1 MAAIIYSQIVI
12 LLLLW
17 QHCSTQIITFVL
29 QEDRP
34 NGTLIGNI
42 LNESKLSKNYTPEQ
56 INGITFDFYEIA
68 REQKPLFRLNTAT
81 SNLYTNTII
90 DRERYGICQYL
101 TECYFDFKILAHK
114 TSDIFEI
121 IDTRVNVTDLNDNE
135 PKFPTNEQVINISE
149 ATTQFTKIPI
159 EGAKDLDTG
168 KDNGVISYS
177 LTSQSNTNDFRLV
190 EETTVGEKKLS
201 ISIEHGL
208 DRERTASYVLYLKA
222 KDNGNPVRTGTL
234 TIKINV
240 IDENDNIPEF
250 SESNVDVNIDEA
262 SLAGTLVKQLTAVD
276 RDAGKNGEVFYRLKN
291 FQHKEINDSF
301 SIDNNGRLILA
312 KKLEYEQGKVYTVI
326 VEAVDKGSI
335 PSSSQA
341 TIKVYVQDSGNNVPV
356 ISVNFL
362 SNDREGDAVIISE
375 TSEINTLVAVIKVKD
390 TDTGE
395 NGKVDCSTYST
406 YFGLS
411 KISQTNYRLIVQHK
425 LDRESMVSHN
435 VTVTCRD
442 NGQPKLDDSVHFK
455 IILKDENDSPPQFS
469 EYYYSGI
476 QLQENLGTGYHFF
489 TVTAT
494 DNDTGDNGKITYE
507 ISPITDPRFIVDPHN
522 GEIRTNAVFDR
533 EATSQVIFEVVAKD
547 NGNPQ
552 LMSKVS
558 VVVDITDV
566 NDNKPE
572 FTKMIFYFQ
581 IAEGLPVGTAVNSV
595 SAIDHD
601 KGSNREFVFSFDP
614 NHNTSTLPFTIF
626 STGEIKTSS
635 ELDRE
640 EHSHYNFPII
650 AVDKGSPP
658 LTSTATV
665 RITVTDKNDNKPI
678 FTFPKSENN
687 TITIPNT
694 LRDESIIA
702 TIQAYDRDYEENGN
716 VNFFILA
723 GDIENAFYLNPTT
736 GSLHIKMNAIIDA
749 TEDKYYKLKI
759 EARDRGSPSH
769 NTTGELNVVIL
780 HINATSL
787 KLTESKEYIL
797 ISVSIVCVT
806 FVCAVGLI
814 AVICFLKK
822 KSISCGKGD
831 RYSENNQPP
840 QYDQVQMSSNNYPYS
855 VQNDKN
861 KQRVKLSEPG
871 TTFTKQQMMENLTL
885 TKKDSPRKDKEDNN
899 YNFDRQKP
907 LEESETSSK
916 TDSGHGSEEDFN
928 HPLDKNGRP
937 YSQNNHHTV
946 PTYNNS
952 SGIYVMLDKNK
963 TKDIPRSNNIL
974 DRLPSREISNKYL
987 DDSCLTA
994 SLNSMWSDPNPS
1006 SSRLPSLS
1014 QTSTHS
1020 PSWSNDFKL
1029 NLQNNSSP
1037 FYMAL
1042 SSIQSRDDDGS
1053 TTTSGSYTI
1062 NPDELDDDF
1071 PNRPKDLFV

>member
-17 QHCSTQIITFVL
+17 KRCSTQNITFVL
-29 QEDRP
+29 QEDQP

-42 LNESKLSKNYTPEQ
+42 LKESKLSEKYTPDQ
-56 INGITFDFYEIA
+56 INEITFDFYEIA
-68 REQKPLFRLNTAT
+68 IEHKPLFRLNAST
-81 SNLYTNTII
+81 SNLYTNTSI

-114 TSDIFEI
+114 TSIFEI
-121 IDTRVNVTDLNDNE
+121 IDIRVNVTDLNDNE

-177 LTSQSNTNDFRLV
+177 LTSESNDFRLV
-190 EETTVGEKKLS
+190 EETTKGEKKLS
-201 ISIEHGL
+201 ISIENGL

-250 SESNVDVNIDEA
+250 SESNVNVSIDET
-262 SLAGTLVKQLTAVD
+262 SRAGKLVKQLTAVD
-276 RDAGKNGEVFYRLKN
+276 KDAGKNGEVFYRLKS

-301 SIDNNGRLILA
+301 SIDNNGRLTLA

-341 TIKVYVQDSGNNVPV
+341 TVKVYVQDSGNNAPV

-362 SNDREGDAVIISE
+362 SNNREGDAVIISE
-375 TSEINTLVAVIKVKD
+375 KSEINTLVAVIKVRD

-435 VTVTCRD
+435 VTVTCKD

-455 IILKDENDSPPQFS
+455 IILKDENDNPPRFS
-469 EYYYSGI
+469 EYYYQDI
-476 QLQENLGTGYHFF
+476 QLQENLGAGYHFF
-489 TVTAT
+489 TVNAT
-494 DNDTGDNGKITYE
+494 DNDIGDNGKITYE
-507 ISPITDPRFIVDPHN
+507 MSPITDTRFIVDPHN
-522 GEIRTNAVFDR
+522 GEIRTNQVFNR
-533 EATSQVIFEVVAKD
+533 EAASQVVFEVAAKD
-547 NGNPQ
+547 NGNPP
-552 LMSKVS
+552 LESKVS

-572 FTKMIFYFQ
+572 FTKLIFYFQ
-581 IAEGLPVGTAVNSV
+581 IAEGVSVGTAVDSV

-601 KGSNREFVFSFDP
+601 TGSNREFVFSFDP
-614 NHNTSTLPFTIF
+614 NYNTSTLPFTIF

-640 EHSHYNFPII
+640 QYSHYNFPII

-678 FTFPKSENN
+678 FMFPKTENN
-687 TITIPNT
+687 TVTIPNT

-723 GDIENAFYLNPTT
+723 GDNENVFYLNPTT
-736 GSLHIKMNAIIDA
+736 GSLHVKMNAILDA

-822 KSISCGKGD
+822 KNISCGKGD
-831 RYSENNQPP
+831 RYLENNRPP
-840 QYDQVQMSSNNYPYS
+840 QYDQVQMGSNNYPYS

-861 KQRVKLSEPG
+861 KQRVKFSEPG
-871 TTFTKQQMMENLTL
+871 TTFTKQEMMENLTL
-885 TKKDSPRKDKEDNN
+885 
-899 YNFDRQKP
+899 
-907 LEESETSSK
+907 
-916 TDSGHGSEEDFN
+916 
-928 HPLDKNGRP
+928 
-937 YSQNNHHTV
+937 V
-946 PTYNNS
+946 
-952 SGIYVMLDKNK
+952 
-963 TKDIPRSNNIL
+963 
-974 DRLPSREISNKYL
+974 RLLALFYLLVFCIS
-987 DDSCLTA
+987 C
-994 SLNSMWSDPNPS
+994 
-1006 SSRLPSLS
+1006 
-1014 QTSTHS
+1014 
-1020 PSWSNDFKL
+1020 
-1029 NLQNNSSP
+1029 
-1037 FYMAL
+1037 
-1042 SSIQSRDDDGS
+1042 
-1053 TTTSGSYTI
+1053 
-1062 NPDELDDDF
+1062 
-1071 PNRPKDLFV
+1071 

>member
-17 QHCSTQIITFVL
+17 KRCSTQNITFVL
-29 QEDRP
+29 QEDQP

-42 LNESKLSKNYTPEQ
+42 LKESKLSEKYTPDE
-56 INGITFDFYEIA
+56 INEITFNFYDIA
-68 REQKPLFRLNTAT
+68 KEYKPLFRLNAST
-81 SNLYTNTII
+81 SNLYTNTSI

-101 TECYFDFKILAHK
+101 TECYFDFKILAYK
-114 TSDIFEI
+114 PSIFEI

-135 PKFPTNEQVINISE
+135 PKFPTNKQVINISE

-177 LTSQSNTNDFRLV
+177 LTSESNDFRLV
-190 EETTVGEKKLS
+190 EETTKGEKKLS
-201 ISIEHGL
+201 ISIENGL

-250 SESNVDVNIDEA
+250 SESNVNVSIDET
-262 SLAGTLVKQLTAVD
+262 SRAGKLVKQLTAVD
-276 RDAGKNGEVFYRLKN
+276 KDAGKNGEVFYRLKS

-301 SIDNNGRLILA
+301 SIDNNGRLTLA

-341 TIKVYVQDSGNNVPV
+341 TVKIYVQDSGNNAPV

-375 TSEINTLVAVIKVKD
+375 KSEINTLVAVIKVKD

-435 VTVTCRD
+435 VTVTCKD

-455 IILKDENDSPPQFS
+455 IILRDENDNPPRFS
-469 EYYYSGI
+469 EYYYQDI
-476 QLQENLGTGYHFF
+476 QLQENLGAGYHFF
-489 TVTAT
+489 TVNAT
-494 DNDTGDNGKITYE
+494 DNDIGDNGKITYE
-507 ISPITDPRFIVDPHN
+507 MSPITDTRFIVDPHN
-522 GEIRTNAVFDR
+522 GEIRTNQVFNR
-533 EATSQVIFEVVAKD
+533 EVASQVVFEVAAKD
-547 NGNPQ
+547 NGNPP
-552 LMSKVS
+552 LESKVS

-572 FTKMIFYFQ
+572 FTKLIFYFQ
-581 IAEGLPVGTAVNSV
+581 IAEGVSVGTAVDSV

-601 KGSNREFVFSFDP
+601 TGSNREFVFSFDP
-614 NHNTSTLPFTIF
+614 NYNTSTLPFTIF

-640 EHSHYNFPII
+640 QYSHYNFPII

-678 FTFPKSENN
+678 FMFPKTENN
-687 TITIPNT
+687 TVTIPNT

-723 GDIENAFYLNPTT
+723 GDNENVFYLNPTT
-736 GSLHIKMNAIIDA
+736 GSLHVKMNAILDA

-822 KSISCGKGD
+822 KNISCGKGD
-831 RYSENNQPP
+831 RYLENNRPP
-840 QYDQVQMSSNNYPYS
+840 QYDQVQMGSNNYPYS

-861 KQRVKLSEPG
+861 KQRVKFSEPG
-871 TTFTKQQMMENLTL
+871 TTFTKQEMMENLTL
-885 TKKDSPRKDKEDNN
+885 
-899 YNFDRQKP
+899 
-907 LEESETSSK
+907 
-916 TDSGHGSEEDFN
+916 
-928 HPLDKNGRP
+928 
-937 YSQNNHHTV
+937 V
-946 PTYNNS
+946 
-952 SGIYVMLDKNK
+952 
-963 TKDIPRSNNIL
+963 
-974 DRLPSREISNKYL
+974 RLLALFYLLVFCIS
-987 DDSCLTA
+987 C
-994 SLNSMWSDPNPS
+994 
-1006 SSRLPSLS
+1006 
-1014 QTSTHS
+1014 
-1020 PSWSNDFKL
+1020 
-1029 NLQNNSSP
+1029 
-1037 FYMAL
+1037 
-1042 SSIQSRDDDGS
+1042 
-1053 TTTSGSYTI
+1053 
-1062 NPDELDDDF
+1062 
-1071 PNRPKDLFV
+1071 

>member
-17 QHCSTQIITFVL
+17 KRCSTQNITFVL
-29 QEDRP
+29 QEDQP

-42 LNESKLSKNYTPEQ
+42 LKESKLSEKYTPDE
-56 INGITFDFYEIA
+56 INEITFNFYDIA
-68 REQKPLFRLNTAT
+68 KEYKPLFRLNAST
-81 SNLYTNTII
+81 SNLYTNTSI

-114 TSDIFEI
+114 TSIFEI
-121 IDTRVNVTDLNDNE
+121 IDIRVNVTDLNDNE

-177 LTSQSNTNDFRLV
+177 LTSESNDFRLV
-190 EETTVGEKKLS
+190 EETTKGEKKLS
-201 ISIEHGL
+201 ISIENGL

-234 TIKINV
+234 TVKINV

-250 SESNVDVNIDEA
+250 SESNVNVSIDET
-262 SLAGTLVKQLTAVD
+262 SRAGKLVKQLTAVD
-276 RDAGKNGEVFYRLKN
+276 KDAGKNGEVFYRLKS

-301 SIDNNGRLILA
+301 SIDNNGRLTLA

-341 TIKVYVQDSGNNVPV
+341 TVKVYVQDSGNNAPV

-362 SNDREGDAVIISE
+362 SNNREGDAVIISE
-375 TSEINTLVAVIKVKD
+375 KSEINTLVAVIKVRD

-435 VTVTCRD
+435 VTVTCKD

-455 IILKDENDSPPQFS
+455 IILKDENDNPPRFS
-469 EYYYSGI
+469 EYYYQDI
-476 QLQENLGTGYHFF
+476 QLQENLGAGYHFF
-489 TVTAT
+489 TVNAT
-494 DNDTGDNGKITYE
+494 DNDIGDNGKITYE
-507 ISPITDPRFIVDPHN
+507 MSPITDTRFIVDPHN
-522 GEIRTNAVFDR
+522 GEIRTNQVFNR
-533 EATSQVIFEVVAKD
+533 EAASQVVFEVAAKD
-547 NGNPQ
+547 NGNPP
-552 LMSKVS
+552 LESKVS

-572 FTKMIFYFQ
+572 FTKLIFYFQ
-581 IAEGLPVGTAVNSV
+581 IAEGVSVGTAVDSV

-601 KGSNREFVFSFDP
+601 TGSNREFVFSFDP
-614 NHNTSTLPFTIF
+614 NYNTSTLPFTIF

-640 EHSHYNFPII
+640 QYSHYNFPII

-678 FTFPKSENN
+678 FMFPKTENN
-687 TITIPNT
+687 TVTIPNT

-723 GDIENAFYLNPTT
+723 GDNENVFYLNPTT
-736 GSLHIKMNAIIDA
+736 GSLHVKMNAILDA

-822 KSISCGKGD
+822 KNISCGKGD
-831 RYSENNQPP
+831 RYLENNRPP
-840 QYDQVQMSSNNYPYS
+840 QYDQVQMGSNNYPYS

-861 KQRVKLSEPG
+861 KQRVKFSEPG
-871 TTFTKQQMMENLTL
+871 TTFTKQEMMENLTL
-885 TKKDSPRKDKEDNN
+885 
-899 YNFDRQKP
+899 
-907 LEESETSSK
+907 
-916 TDSGHGSEEDFN
+916 
-928 HPLDKNGRP
+928 
-937 YSQNNHHTV
+937 V
-946 PTYNNS
+946 
-952 SGIYVMLDKNK
+952 
-963 TKDIPRSNNIL
+963 
-974 DRLPSREISNKYL
+974 RLLALFYLLVFCIS
-987 DDSCLTA
+987 C
-994 SLNSMWSDPNPS
+994 
-1006 SSRLPSLS
+1006 
-1014 QTSTHS
+1014 
-1020 PSWSNDFKL
+1020 
-1029 NLQNNSSP
+1029 
-1037 FYMAL
+1037 
-1042 SSIQSRDDDGS
+1042 
-1053 TTTSGSYTI
+1053 
-1062 NPDELDDDF
+1062 
-1071 PNRPKDLFV
+1071 

>member
-17 QHCSTQIITFVL
+17 KRCSTQNITFVL
-29 QEDRP
+29 EEDQP

-42 LNESKLSKNYTPEQ
+42 LKESKLSEKYTPDQ
-56 INGITFDFYEIA
+56 INEITFDFYEIA
-68 REQKPLFRLNTAT
+68 IEHKPLFRLNAST
-81 SNLYTNTII
+81 SNLYTNTSI

-114 TSDIFEI
+114 TSIFEI
-121 IDTRVNVTDLNDNE
+121 IDIRVNVTDLNDNE

-149 ATTQFTKIPI
+149 ATTQFSKIPI

-177 LTSQSNTNDFRLV
+177 LTSQSNDFRLV
-190 EETTVGEKKLS
+190 EETTKGEKKLS
-201 ISIEHGL
+201 ISIENGL

-250 SESNVDVNIDEA
+250 SESNVNVSIDET
-262 SLAGTLVKQLTAVD
+262 SRAGKLVKQLTAVD
-276 RDAGKNGEVFYRLKN
+276 KDAGKNGEVFYRLKS

-301 SIDNNGRLILA
+301 SIDNNGRLTLA

-341 TIKVYVQDSGNNVPV
+341 TVKVYVQDSGNNAPV

-362 SNDREGDAVIISE
+362 SNNREGDAVIISE
-375 TSEINTLVAVIKVKD
+375 KSEINTLVAVIKVRD

-435 VTVTCRD
+435 VTVTCKD

-455 IILKDENDSPPQFS
+455 IILKDENDNPPRFS
-469 EYYYSGI
+469 EYYYQDI
-476 QLQENLGTGYHFF
+476 QLQENLGAGYHFF
-489 TVTAT
+489 TVNAT
-494 DNDTGDNGKITYE
+494 DNDIGDNGKITYE
-507 ISPITDPRFIVDPHN
+507 MSPITDTRFIVDPHN
-522 GEIRTNAVFDR
+522 GEIRTNQVFNR
-533 EATSQVIFEVVAKD
+533 EVASQVIFEVAAKD
-547 NGNPQ
+547 NGNPP
-552 LMSKVS
+552 LESKVS

-572 FTKMIFYFQ
+572 FTKLIFYFQ
-581 IAEGLPVGTAVNSV
+581 IAEGVSVGTAVDSV

-601 KGSNREFVFSFDP
+601 TGSNREFVFSFDP
-614 NHNTSTLPFTIF
+614 NYNTSTLPFTIF

-640 EHSHYNFPII
+640 QYSHYNFPII

-678 FTFPKSENN
+678 FMFPKTENN
-687 TITIPNT
+687 TVTIPNT

-723 GDIENAFYLNPTT
+723 GDNENVFYLNPTT
-736 GSLHIKMNAIIDA
+736 GSLHVKMNAILDA

-822 KSISCGKGD
+822 KNISCGKGD
-831 RYSENNQPP
+831 RYLENNRPP
-840 QYDQVQMSSNNYPYS
+840 QYDQVQMGSNNYPYS

-861 KQRVKLSEPG
+861 KQRVKFSEPG
-871 TTFTKQQMMENLTL
+871 TTFTKQEMMENLTL
-885 TKKDSPRKDKEDNN
+885 
-899 YNFDRQKP
+899 
-907 LEESETSSK
+907 
-916 TDSGHGSEEDFN
+916 
-928 HPLDKNGRP
+928 
-937 YSQNNHHTV
+937 V
-946 PTYNNS
+946 
-952 SGIYVMLDKNK
+952 
-963 TKDIPRSNNIL
+963 
-974 DRLPSREISNKYL
+974 RLLALFYLLVFCIS
-987 DDSCLTA
+987 C
-994 SLNSMWSDPNPS
+994 
-1006 SSRLPSLS
+1006 
-1014 QTSTHS
+1014 
-1020 PSWSNDFKL
+1020 
-1029 NLQNNSSP
+1029 
-1037 FYMAL
+1037 
-1042 SSIQSRDDDGS
+1042 
-1053 TTTSGSYTI
+1053 
-1062 NPDELDDDF
+1062 
-1071 PNRPKDLFV
+1071 

>member
-17 QHCSTQIITFVL
+17 KCCSTQNITFVL
-29 QEDRP
+29 QEDQP

-42 LNESKLSKNYTPEQ
+42 LKESKLSEKYTPDE
-56 INGITFDFYEIA
+56 INEITFNFYDIA
-68 REQKPLFRLNTAT
+68 NEYKPLFRLNAST
-81 SNLYTNTII
+81 SNLYTNTSI

-101 TECYFDFKILAHK
+101 TECYFDFKILAYK
-114 TSDIFEI
+114 PSIFEI

-177 LTSQSNTNDFRLV
+177 LTSESNDFRLV
-190 EETTVGEKKLS
+190 EETTKGEKKLS
-201 ISIEHGL
+201 ISIENGL

-234 TIKINV
+234 TVKINV

-250 SESNVDVNIDEA
+250 SESNVNVSIDET
-262 SLAGTLVKQLTAVD
+262 SRAGKLVKQLTAVD
-276 RDAGKNGEVFYRLKN
+276 KDAGKNGEVFYRLKS

-301 SIDNNGRLILA
+301 SIDNNGRLTLA

-341 TIKVYVQDSGNNVPV
+341 TVKIYVQDSGNNAPV

-375 TSEINTLVAVIKVKD
+375 KSEINTLVAVIKVKD

-435 VTVTCRD
+435 VTVTCKD
-442 NGQPKLDDSVHFK
+442 NGQPKLDNSVHFK
-455 IILKDENDSPPQFS
+455 IILRDENDNPPRFS
-469 EYYYSGI
+469 EYYYQDI
-476 QLQENLGTGYHFF
+476 QLQENLGAGYHFF
-489 TVTAT
+489 TVNAT
-494 DNDTGDNGKITYE
+494 DNDIGDNGKITYE
-507 ISPITDPRFIVDPHN
+507 MSPITDTRFIVDPHN
-522 GEIRTNAVFDR
+522 GEIRTNQVFNR
-533 EATSQVIFEVVAKD
+533 EVASQVVFEVAAKD
-547 NGNPQ
+547 NGNPP
-552 LMSKVS
+552 LESKVS

-572 FTKMIFYFQ
+572 FTKLIFYFQ
-581 IAEGLPVGTAVNSV
+581 IAEGVSVGTAVDSV

-601 KGSNREFVFSFDP
+601 TGSNREFVFSFDP
-614 NHNTSTLPFTIF
+614 NYNTSTLPFTIF

-640 EHSHYNFPII
+640 QYSHYNFPII

-678 FTFPKSENN
+678 FMFPKTENN
-687 TITIPNT
+687 TVTIPNT

-723 GDIENAFYLNPTT
+723 GDNENVFYLNPTT
-736 GSLHIKMNAIIDA
+736 GSLHVKMNAILDA

-822 KSISCGKGD
+822 KNISCGKGD
-831 RYSENNQPP
+831 RYLENNRPP
-840 QYDQVQMSSNNYPYS
+840 QYDQVQMGSNNYPYS

-861 KQRVKLSEPG
+861 KQRVKFSEPG
-871 TTFTKQQMMENLTL
+871 TTFTKQEMMENLTL
-885 TKKDSPRKDKEDNN
+885 
-899 YNFDRQKP
+899 
-907 LEESETSSK
+907 
-916 TDSGHGSEEDFN
+916 
-928 HPLDKNGRP
+928 
-937 YSQNNHHTV
+937 V
-946 PTYNNS
+946 
-952 SGIYVMLDKNK
+952 
-963 TKDIPRSNNIL
+963 
-974 DRLPSREISNKYL
+974 RLLALFYLLVFCIS
-987 DDSCLTA
+987 C
-994 SLNSMWSDPNPS
+994 
-1006 SSRLPSLS
+1006 
-1014 QTSTHS
+1014 
-1020 PSWSNDFKL
+1020 
-1029 NLQNNSSP
+1029 
-1037 FYMAL
+1037 
-1042 SSIQSRDDDGS
+1042 
-1053 TTTSGSYTI
+1053 
-1062 NPDELDDDF
+1062 
-1071 PNRPKDLFV
+1071 